1 MTRFIAVQSACGFN
15 HSPRSVVFLVGC
27 CAFDTIPSA
36 VNRTYQTKITSE
48 MSGVEYFGEER
59 EEEGAKKSEKS
70 SRKHELKMQRAA
82 NRDEFSGLSRKQKR
96 NKMARQEMD
105 ELPPQQARQQKAAA
119 KSAKKEYHAKRQGFL
134 PKNTRKALEEKK
146 AKKAEAKPK
155 KQAGAGGTFANDAH
169 KPSLKRKRAEREP
182 AKETK
187 KPFRKKGKD
196 QFKSKKKFKRR

>member
-59 EEEGAKKSEKS
+59 EEEGGKKSEKS
-70 SRKHELKMQRAA
+70 SRKHELKLQRAA